1 MSVNNQRET
10 INYQYYVLDASYKQ
24 RSRFI
29 EYWGQ
34 MEGYFEGTKH
44 YPANM
49 SKKLPKVIV
58 NFCKFLVL
66 NKASKIIGTPYTV
79 VFQTAGGDE
88 STLKLQHFYKF
99 ILLTMGDDRFNYEAV
114 ENALI
119 FGQEI
124 TYITYDEDYTTFKAF
139 KKGGFKE
146 IHIDPRHFA
155 VANPKEPDIQKQE
168 WVMYWNDEN
177 VASVRNMCLKM
188 KGESKE
194 DFERRKASIVPDD
207 YQVPSDARI
216 DREDVTY
223 GLCTI
228 YTRFFRIN
236 GEVYFQVSTQSVDLF
251 DPKPLSP
258 QSMSKKIDFEVEDN
272 LDKDNVGMK
281 VADYK
286 AKDSAVI
293 DAQVSNPKDISEEE
307 YKNELWKF
315 SMYPFVVY
323 RAKNRFNN
331 FYGIS
336 ELQDVIG
343 AQQSINALIS
353 YMTFD
358 IKTNASGKYV
368 VKNGSLKGQKINEE
382 AGQIITDYSTMNGY
396 GIKRLEGQTMATNIM
411 GYVGNIFDL
420 ERSVTGTSEI
430 FTGDM
435 NQDLSGT
442 AISLLQQQ
450 GNTVIEQQQKN
461 FNNDYCV
468 EKAKVIYQFITHY
481 VDEYTYLYERDNAD
495 YDAEV
500 MYRKNLMDFDQSQNE
515 IEFARLMN
523 NPEEL
528 NRKYPPVNRIE
539 SETFRSSDLKN
550 SVLYVQP
557 KSGRGIKYSEI
568 IQADF
573 LQKLL
578 LNGGIEKYDSQH
590 LQLMLEILP
599 LVDETT
605 KANLNVQIEK
615 MKNSE
620 IAQLQEQIT
629 ALQGQLQQAAGINQ
643 KYQQVLEY
651 LKTYNKELSKQFS
664 QQLAAAKLEV
674 QNRDEALRNVNLA
687 TPNVSSNASSSIN
700 QKPTS
705 TEEITRAM

>member
-1 MSVNNQRET
+1 MPVKSET
-10 INYQYYVLDASYKQ
+10 INYQHYVHDLNYKQ
-24 RSRFI
+24 RSRFC
-29 EYWGQ
+29 EYWDQ

-44 YPANM
+44 YPYNM

-79 VFQTAGGDE
+79 VFQTAGGDN

-99 ILLTMGDDRFNYEAV
+99 ILLTMGDDRFNYESV

-119 FGQEI
+119 YGQEI

-188 KGESKE
+188 KGESDK
-194 DFERRKASIVPDD
+194 DFENRKKRIVPDD
-207 YQVPSDARI
+207 LLMQNDAKI
-216 DREDVTY
+216 DREDVSY

-236 GEVYFQVSTQSVDLF
+236 GEVYFQVSTQTVDLF
-251 DPKPLSP
+251 EPKPLSP
-258 QSMSKKIDFEVEDN
+258 QSLSKKLDFEIEDCI
-272 LDKDNVGMK
+272 DKDQLGNK
-281 VADYK
+281 IADYK
-286 AKDSAVI
+286 IKDSAVI
-293 DAQVSNPKDISEEE
+293 DTQVAAPKEMSDSEYQDEI
-307 YKNELWKF
+307 WKF
-315 SMYPFVVY
+315 SMYPFCVY
-323 RAKNRFNN
+323 RARNRLNN

-353 YMTFD
+353 YMTYD
-358 IKTNASGKYV
+358 IKVNASGKYV
-368 VKNGSLKGQKINEE
+368 AKKDSLKGQKINEE
-382 AGQIITDYSTMNGY
+382 AGQIITDYSTVNGY
-396 GIKRLEGQTMATNIM
+396 GVKRLEGQTMATNIM
-411 GYVGNIFDL
+411 DYVGNIFDL

-468 EKAKVIYQFITHY
+468 EKAKIIYQFITHY

-495 YDAEV
+495 YDEEV
-500 MYRKNLMDFDQSQNE
+500 MYRNKLMQLDESKNPT
-515 IEFARLMN
+515 EFLKLRM

-528 NRKYPPVNRIE
+528 NKKYPEVNRVE
-539 SETFRSSDLKN
+539 SETFRANDLKN
-550 SVLYVQP
+550 KVIYVQP

-590 LQLMLEILP
+590 LQLLLEILP

-605 KANLNVQIEK
+605 KANLNVQVEK
-615 MKNSE
+615 MNNSE
-620 IAQLQEQIT
+620 IAQLQQQISV
-629 ALQGQLQQAAGINQ
+629 LQGQLQQAGVMNQ

-651 LKTYNKELSKQFS
+651 LKTYNKELANQFQ

-674 QNRDEALRNVNLA
+674 QNRDEALRNVGLTNNSNTPKQGA
-687 TPNVSSNASSSIN
+687 TT

-705 TEEITRAM
+705 TEEITSAM

>member
-1 MSVNNQRET
+1 MSVNSES
-10 INYQYYVLDASYKQ
+10 INYQLYVHDLNYKEK
-24 RSRFI
+24 SRFCD
-29 EYWGQ
+29 YWDQ

-79 VFQTAGGDE
+79 VFQTAGGDD

-168 WVMYWNDEN
+168 WVMYWSDEN
-177 VASVRNMCLKM
+177 VQSVRNMCLKM

-194 DFERRKASIVPDD
+194 EFEARKNRIIPDD
-207 YQVPSDARI
+207 LLNNDDAKI
-216 DREDVTY
+216 DREDVSY

-236 GEVYFQVSTQSVDLF
+236 GEVYFQVSTQTVDLF
-251 DPKPLSP
+251 EPKPLSP
-258 QSMSKKIDFEVEDN
+258 QSISKKIDFEVEEN

-286 AKDSAVI
+286 VKDNAVI
-293 DAQVSNPKDISEEE
+293 DTQVSNPKDMSEEE
-307 YKNELWKF
+307 YQNELWKF

-368 VKNGSLKGQKINEE
+368 VKKDTLKGQKINEE
-382 AGQIITDYSTMNGY
+382 AGQIITDYSTINGY

-435 NQDLSGT
+435 SQDLSGT

-495 YDAEV
+495 YDEEV
-500 MYRKNLMDFDQSQNE
+500 MYRKKLMDYDQQANPN
-515 IEFARLMN
+515 EFAQLLTN
-523 NPEEL
+523 QEAL
-528 NRKYPPVNRIE
+528 NQKYPPINRVE
-539 SETFRSSDLKN
+539 QETFSTRELKHK
-550 SVLYVQP
+550 VLYVQP

-620 IAQLQEQIT
+620 IAQLQEQISG
-629 ALQGQLQQAAGINQ
+629 LQGQLQEAGVINQ

-674 QNRDEALRNVNLA
+674 QNRDDVLRGVSLPQTN
-687 TPNVSSNASSSIN
+687 TPQTPN

-705 TEEITRAM
+705 TEDIAKAM